1 MRIEETKEEISNDS
15 LKWFQA
21 SFQPAN
27 IGFRLLFHSANVT
40 DIFFFTNHLFY
51 DNLFE
56 KLQVVDYT

>member
-1 MRIEETKEEISNDS
+1 MRIKETKEEISNDS

-21 SFQPAN
+21 SFQPTN
-27 IGFRLLFHSANVT
+27 KGFRLLLYSANVA